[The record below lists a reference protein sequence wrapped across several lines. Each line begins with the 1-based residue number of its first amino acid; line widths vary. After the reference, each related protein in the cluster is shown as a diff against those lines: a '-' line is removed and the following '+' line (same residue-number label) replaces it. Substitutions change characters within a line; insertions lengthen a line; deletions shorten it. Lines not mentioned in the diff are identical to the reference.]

1 MAAFHRSLLSAPFCK
16 RTRQGQVGSFPGLLK
31 GSADGSA
38 SAPARNALR
47 EVGLA
52 ASFPTA
58 GKCNLVGRRRSQ
70 RLRTFS
76 DTFRHVQQGLLT
88 RAKHRKQAYL
98 SPDSLRDSASH
109 WGALRHAQNPKCAR
123 LRNFESAL
131 LYPSVMPPTPPAP
144 SLVASMALGRSECPI
159 LLPPHTPPQPSLLLG
174 GGLTPPRRMA
184 SRHSGSHPAMR
195 VRKSDTK
202 ITTGRKISS

>member
-16 RTRQGQVGSFPGLLK
+16 RARSKGKSDPSPGCSKAELK
-31 GSADGSA
+31 RI
-38 SAPARNALR
+38 APARNALR

-52 ASFPTA
+52 ASFTTA

-109 WGALRHAQNPKCAR
+109 WGALRHAQNPTCAR

-131 LYPSVMPPTPPAP
+131 LYRYPSVMPPTPPAP
-144 SLVASMALGRSECPI
+144 SLAASMALGRSEFPI
-159 LLPPHTPPQPSLLLG
+159 LPAADTHPTTTLPVSGRGTDAPVAPPPHGVAAQGVPSSNA
-174 GGLTPPRRMA
+174 REKKRY
-184 SRHSGSHPAMR
+184 
-195 VRKSDTK
+195 
-202 ITTGRKISS
+202 